1 MKEYAIRED
10 HLYRKA
16 YAKGKKAQTG
26 TVSVYILKD
35 YKANRLRKENPQ
47 KQYINRI
54 GLTVTKKLGGAVVR
68 NRTKRVIREAY
79 RHVKSTYK
87 LKTGFLVVIV
97 AHISCTRSK
106 TQDVARD
113 LHRAFE
119 KLGFVTE

>member
-16 YAKGKKAQTG
+16 YAKGKKASQG
-26 TVSVYILKD
+26 TVSVYVLKD
-35 YKANRLRKENPQ
+35 YTANRLKKENPQ
-47 KQYINRI
+47 KEYINRI

-79 RHVKSTYK
+79 RHVKSTHK
-87 LKTGFLVVIV
+87 LKMGFLIVIV
-97 AHISCTRSK
+97 AHMSCTRSK

-113 LHRAFE
+113 LYRAFE
-119 KLGFVTE
+119 KLGFITE